1 MQLQARRVFRLSAV
15 LAVSLALA
23 YAMAVPL
30 PYIAPVFAFMLT
42 ATPGPPLGPKALF
55 GLVLL
60 LLLTTGVGLLLIP
73 FLVHYPVTG
82 VLLAALGIYLS
93 FYLTV
98 HLGKGLVG
106 ALLAVGVALISAAG
120 LVSYALA
127 TTVIQSLVI
136 GMIIAVASQWV
147 VYPWFPENPGPA
159 QRPPPKP
166 GAEDSKWIALRGTLI
181 LLPVYLVALSNPAMY
196 LATIMKTVSL
206 SQQSSLIDARSA
218 GRELIGST
226 FLAGCFAILAWVL
239 LGICPNLWMF
249 FWLTLLGGIYFA
261 AKLYRLIPSRFPG
274 SFWLNVA
281 VTMLIL
287 LGPAVEDS
295 ANGKDVYTAFAVRM
309 GLFVAVT
316 LYAWLAVYTLE
327 WLRERRR
334 HKRRRSPPPA
344 APMAAG

>member
-1 MQLQARRVFRLSAV
+1 MHLQARRVFRLSAV

-23 YAMAVPL
+23 YAAAVPL

-60 LLLTTGVGLLLIP
+60 LLLTTGVGLLLVP
-73 FLVHYPVTG
+73 FLIHYPVTG

-98 HLGKGLVG
+98 HLGKGMVG

-120 LVSYALA
+120 LVSYVLA
-127 TTVIQSLVI
+127 TTVIQSLAI
-136 GMIIAVASQWV
+136 GMTIAVVSQWV
-147 VYPWFPENPGPA
+147 VYPWFPEDPGPA

-181 LLPVYLVALSNPAMY
+181 LLPVYLIALSNPAMY

-206 SQQSSLIDARSA
+206 SQQSSLVDARSA

-226 FLAGCFAILAWVL
+226 FLGGCFAVL
-239 LGICPNLWMF
+239 MWGAMGICTNLWMF
-249 FWLTLLGGIYFA
+249 FWLTLLVGIYFS
-261 AKLYRLIPSRFPG
+261 AKLYRLLASRFPA

-295 ANGKDVYTAFAVRM
+295 DTGKDVYAAFAVRM
-309 GLFVAVT
+309 GLFFAVT
-316 LYAWLAVYTLE
+316 LYAWLAVYALE
-327 WLRERRR
+327 WLRERRLR
-334 HKRRRSPPPA
+334 KRRRSPPA
-344 APMAAG
+344 APVPSG